1 MHINRDG
8 YLPDVQVYQDNN
20 VTVISF
26 AVCLKL
32 ADSQF
37 NNIQNYSTPFIV
49 LALDQVLY
57 YTNIDYCAICQG
69 VKVNFDIFFGGY
81 PCHIKKKI
89 ANNCFI
95 IFYGCLVRSS
105 ANTFT
110 LDNNI
115 M

>member
-1 MHINRDG
+1 MVIGALRINILSTVSFFYDLGLTRTQLNRTFPEIMHINRDG

-37 NNIQNYSTPFIV
+37 NNIRNYSTPFIV

-57 YTNIDYCAICQG
+57 YTNID
-69 VKVNFDIFFGGY
+69 
-81 PCHIKKKI
+81 
-89 ANNCFI
+89 
-95 IFYGCLVRSS
+95 
-105 ANTFT
+105 
-110 LDNNI
+110 
-115 M
+115 